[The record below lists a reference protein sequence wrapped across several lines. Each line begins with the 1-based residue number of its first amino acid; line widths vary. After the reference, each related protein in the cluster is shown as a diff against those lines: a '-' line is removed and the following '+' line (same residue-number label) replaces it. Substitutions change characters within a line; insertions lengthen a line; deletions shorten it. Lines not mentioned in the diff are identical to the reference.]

1 VTRIVAIR
9 AAAALAA
16 LAAGMLAACSTSA
29 GGGAPAP
36 SAPPGG
42 AVMVA
47 RDMAFDR
54 GQLTVPAGVPF
65 TLLFE
70 NRDSAP
76 HNVTIYDEGVE
87 GPLFAGET
95 FSGTA
100 SHNYEVPPIP
110 AGTHRFR
117 CDVHREM
124 TGIVTA
130 G

>member
-1 VTRIVAIR
+1 VTRIVAFG
-9 AAAALAA
+9 AAVA
-16 LAAGMLAACSTSA
+16 LAAGMLAACSASA
-29 GGGAPAP
+29 GGGDPAP

-42 AVMVA
+42 AVILA

-54 GQLTVPAGVPF
+54 GQLTIPAGVPF
-65 TLLFE
+65 MLLFE

-76 HNVTIYDEGVE
+76 HNVTIYDDGVD
-87 GPLFAGET
+87 GPLFVGDT

-100 SHNYEVPPIP
+100 SRTYEVPPIP